1 MFSPPA
7 GLISKPPAP
16 ASSARPRGSAGPSG
30 GSGPPNAASGEK
42 RKSCNCRNSRCLKL
56 YCECFASGV
65 YCFACNCQGCHNNPE
80 NDDKRKKAI
89 AQTLER
95 NPQAFRPKI
104 KQSDDQAMRHNKGC
118 HCKKSGCLKKYC
130 ECFQAAIPCSDV
142 CKCLDCKNRPGM
154 PGAATGGGTAPA
166 AAGGVPS
173 ASPLPAPKRPRNVST
188 GPSASTGLSANSM
201 GTPSLASVFSGMGP
215 PTGAPQSGTP
225 AGNASAALP
234 TISRVIATPRD
245 DPISAP
251 LQRAR
256 AAVVD
261 SLSEGV
267 CAGLV
272 TDALSTTVEVPFQ
285 QQEQAILTLVH
296 SALHRALAA
305 ARTVPQPAP
314 SPQHPTLGPVAS
326 EQPAAAHANGS
337 SAGDG
342 GSAAAVV
349 SGGASA
355 GASGVVGADLGKACA
370 LVATESPIPVRG
382 PHAIGQVPIPHPK
395 EAVASGGIPGGGRWM
410 PMDYANA

>member
-1 MFSPPA
+1 MARARSDIRSPI
-7 GLISKPPAP
+7 G
-16 ASSARPRGSAGPSG
+16 
-30 GSGPPNAASGEK
+30 
-42 RKSCNCRNSRCLKL
+42 
-56 YCECFASGV
+56 
-65 YCFACNCQGCHNNPE
+65 
-80 NDDKRKKAI
+80 
-89 AQTLER
+89 
-95 NPQAFRPKI
+95 
-104 KQSDDQAMRHNKGC
+104 
-118 HCKKSGCLKKYC
+118 
-130 ECFQAAIPCSDV
+130 
-142 CKCLDCKNRPGM
+142 
-154 PGAATGGGTAPA
+154 
-166 AAGGVPS
+166 
-173 ASPLPAPKRPRNVST
+173 
-188 GPSASTGLSANSM
+188 
-201 GTPSLASVFSGMGP
+201 SLARS
-215 PTGAPQSGTP
+215 
-225 AGNASAALP
+225 
-234 TISRVIATPRD
+234 

-261 SLSEGV
+261 SLSETV
-267 CAGLV
+267 CAALV
-272 TDALSTTVEVPFQ
+272 SDALSTTIDPLPFQ

-370 LVATESPIPVRG
+370 LVATESPIAVRG

-395 EAVASGGIPGGGRWM
+395 EAVASGGIPGGVRWM